1 MSAGLST
8 PGEWVRKKSLKDE
21 VFELLHQRIVAGK
34 YSPGEW
40 LRQEELAQQLG
51 VSQTPVR
58 EALDLLV
65 SVGLAER
72 VPYRG
77 VQVPER
83 TPEEIA
89 DAYIMRLILESTAAH
104 MTALTISPTQLRS
117 LTETIEQ
124 TKGLITL
131 DDMSTQRQLNKRF
144 HLSIAEASGNFL
156 MSKMYEMAS
165 NLFPDWRLYE
175 YMFRHPELLDQSL
188 RREYDEHYAILQAIA
203 GRQPDQAARQT
214 ILHIRNLR
222 AELVEFLG
230 LPDALLRE
238 KEAQVT
244 KLWDF

>member
-1 MSAGLST
+1 VRDWST

-77 VQVPER
+77 CRCQSGRQRRLRCLYHAADPGER
-83 TPEEIA
+83 
-89 DAYIMRLILESTAAH
+89 RSAH
-104 MTALTISPTQLRS
+104 GRAIYFTTQLRS

-124 TKGLITL
+124 TKGLISW
-131 DDMSTQRQLNKRF
+131 MICPPAQLNKRF
-144 HLSIAEASGNFL
+144 HLLS
-156 MSKMYEMAS
+156 
-165 NLFPDWRLYE
+165 
-175 YMFRHPELLDQSL
+175 
-188 RREYDEHYAILQAIA
+188 RR
-203 GRQPDQAARQT
+203 RAAT
-214 ILHIRNLR
+214 S
-222 AELVEFLG
+222 
-230 LPDALLRE
+230 
-238 KEAQVT
+238 
-244 KLWDF
+244 